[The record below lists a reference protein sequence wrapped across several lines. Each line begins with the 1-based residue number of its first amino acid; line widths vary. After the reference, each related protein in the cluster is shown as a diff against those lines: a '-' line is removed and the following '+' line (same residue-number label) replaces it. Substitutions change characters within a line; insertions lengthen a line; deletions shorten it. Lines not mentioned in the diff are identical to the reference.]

1 VKVFVTYTC
10 AAIVFATI
18 SLATGCGS
26 SNPAAN
32 TQDSRLLTK
41 VEEVKFDPNKLNP
54 ESKRLYD
61 EGIKSG
67 RYGRVNA
74 P

>member
-1 VKVFVTYTC
+1 MKVFITYTC
-10 AAIVFATI
+10 AAIVFATV
-18 SLATGCGS
+18 SLSTGCGTA
-26 SNPAAN
+26 NPSASR
-32 TQDSRLLTK
+32 QDSQLLAKLEK
-41 VEEVKFDPNKLNP
+41 VNFDPNKLDA
-54 ESKRLYD
+54 ESKKLYD